1 MQPYVSG
8 RRLGVLVAVLLA
20 PGALAAQ
27 EPAPPKKWSVE
38 EIHGTPRKIAFT
50 VDEGTWMSV
59 DVSPDGKTRIFDLLG
74 DLYTLPIGRGKA
86 TRFTSGTRW
95 DATPRYSPDGKRVL
109 FSSDPTGSDQLWTI
123 PAEGGAPTQVTEE
136 GPYQYLQPAWDPSG
150 DFVFGLRQT
159 RPFVPTEFVM
169 VHLGGGPGT
178 GFPIPASPAWLPRR
192 TGAGFTTRPISPG
205 PMPAAPSSAS
215 TGAPGT
221 GRPSSPAMNRSA
233 GRLSA
238 RTAGGSPLR

>member
-1 MQPYVSG
+1 MMKHCLAGLTV
-8 RRLGVLVAVLLA
+8 VLLA
-20 PGALAAQ
+20 ACARSGPGIDPTVTL
-27 EPAPPKKWSVE
+27 APPGGRTRA
-38 EIHGTPRKIAFT
+38 IDFT
-50 VDEGTWMSV
+50 TDEGTGMSV
-59 DVSPDGKTRIFDLLG
+59 TVSPDGTWIAFDLLG
-74 DLYTLPIGRGKA
+74 HIYRMPIAGGEAKA
-86 TRFTSGTRW
+86 ITQNTGPALNFHP
-95 DATPRYSPDGKRVL
+95 AISPDGKQIA
-109 FSSDPTGSDQLWTI
+109 FTSDRNGQLNIWVMDADGGHPRLVHGD
-123 PAEGGAPTQVTEE
+123 PATR
-136 GPYQYLQPAWDPSG
+136 YLQPAWDPSG

-178 GFPIPASPAWLPRR
+178 GFPIPASPAWLPRL

-205 PMPAAPSSAS
+205 PMPAAASSAS